1 MGRSWGGEDSHSSH
15 HYLLTDQG
23 KHSYVLKCLMGLNWI
38 RWREEEA
45 LLMNND
51 LLVVKCSPSGGKAY
65 SVAVGASILEKLGW
79 REPVVCAGR
88 KPT

>member
-1 MGRSWGGEDSHSSH
+1 MF
-15 HYLLTDQG
+15 TF
-23 KHSYVLKCLMGLNWI
+23 
-38 RWREEEA
+38 
-45 LLMNND
+45 
-51 LLVVKCSPSGGKAY
+51 GGKAY